1 MAEQPHIK
9 NAAFKG
15 AVSGAM
21 LATVYAVKDGVN
33 LNMLKGP
40 GIQFVASSL
49 TDYVNNTQ
57 NMYSDNKSVNFTLEA
72 LSTGVLY
79 GVASKFVLGKSF
91 LPSFILSTVVDM
103 GAEGV
108 SRQM

>member
-1 MAEQPHIK
+1 MEVNLK
-9 NAAFKG
+9 NAVFKG

-21 LATVYAVKDGVN
+21 LGVIYSVKDGVN
-33 LNMLKGP
+33 LNTLKGP
-40 GIQFVASSL
+40 TIQLIASSL

-57 NMYSDNKSVNFTLEA
+57 NTYIPNKSVNYTVEA
-72 LSTGVLY
+72 FATGALY
-79 GVASKFVLGKSF
+79 GIASKYILGKSF
-91 LPSFILSTVVDM
+91 LPSFILSSIVDM